1 MSLETLIDVC
11 VACAGPGPSP
21 VPSLLG
27 SSSSPFTGPPPD
39 TPHEDYSSSPSDQDT
54 HGDRTPQ
61 RGDGDDDTDSP
72 GSSGDHKPSLWDRLF
87 GGDSG
92 ADIAGDVAGNVAQ
105 DLATEIALDVASQQL
120 PRAAA
125 SAGAAGAIV
134 NGSGV
139 LAEGIHE
146 IVVKNEGRGMG
157 GSSKSGKAA
166 MEAAMN
172 EIHGTNNPRR
182 KK

>member
-54 HGDRTPQ
+54 HGDRSPQ
-61 RGDGDDDTDSP
+61 RGDTDSP

-125 SAGAAGAIV
+125 AAGAAGAIV